1 MYVQPRNIIIDI
13 TTVSL
18 IYVFVCTINC
28 VVNILFFAVALD
40 FVVVYDDAVHHS
52 VHAYCRS

>member
-13 TTVSL
+13 STV
-18 IYVFVCTINC
+18 YVFVCTINF
-28 VVNILFFAVALD
+28 VVNILFLAVALD